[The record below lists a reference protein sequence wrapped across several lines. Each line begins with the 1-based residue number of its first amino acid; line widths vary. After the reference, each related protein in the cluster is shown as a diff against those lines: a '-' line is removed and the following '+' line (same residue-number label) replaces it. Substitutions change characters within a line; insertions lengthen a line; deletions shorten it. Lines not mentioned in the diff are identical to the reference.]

1 MSSSYIFNQYYI
13 DFIKRLKSS
22 CKEQKD
28 KENAMNILKKIKESY
43 STMDKTSSEYI
54 DFIKSEISDEKWDAF
69 VEESDWIQKNEE
81 LKIFKDITIGQIS
94 EVIDDDYLFLHFMT
108 VFWIFRKEID
118 KETSVKIIKVLQ
130 TNENKDILE
139 TFDDSTQKVLQ
150 RLFYCKDEKIKNGSG
165 IDMNF
170 IEETTLGKLAKEIM
184 QDIDVDKLKKSIDNN
199 GDVLKAIGDPDSGFA
214 EIITSVSQKM
224 ANKLSNGELKQ
235 ENIMSDV
242 MKFASAMPG
251 MLGGHGKSGQK
262 MPDMSGMA
270 DMMEMMSSMMGNKGM
285 NNMFKNMAANQKVP
299 KGHQASV
306 NTNALKKMA
315 QAKKMKKKLHERKKQ
330 EAMENKNESVSI
342 NETNE

>member
-22 CKEQKD
+22 CKEQKE
-28 KENAMNILKKIKESY
+28 KENAADILKKIKENY

-54 DFIKSEISDEKWDAF
+54 DFVNSEISDEKWDSF
-69 VEESDWIQKNEE
+69 VEDSDWIQKNGES
-81 LKIFKDITIGQIS
+81 KIFKDITIGQIS

-118 KETSVKIIKVLQ
+118 EESSVNIIKVLQ
-130 TNENKDILE
+130 TNYNKDVFE
-139 TFDDSTQKVLQ
+139 TLDESTKKVLL
-150 RLFYCKDEKIKNGSG
+150 RLFELKDEKVKNSSG

-199 GDVLKAIGDPDSGFA
+199 GDVLKAIGDPNSGFA

-251 MLGGHGKSGQK
+251 MLGGQGKSGQK

-306 NTNALKKMA
+306 NTSALKKMA
-315 QAKKMKKKLHERKKQ
+315 QVKKMKKKLHDRKKQ
-330 EAMENKNESVSI
+330 EAMDNQ